1 MDAGIQVVT
10 GVLAKECGEV
20 NRPFARWLGLSRP
33 WTIAK
38 WAMGLDGK
46 TAAGSGDSRW
56 ISGEESRLRAH
67 RLRGR
72 VDAVVVG
79 FRTAKQDDPMLD
91 VRHVDGRNPTR
102 IVVDPKAELGLQTRL
117 CKTARQ
123 QPTLCLAAAGADQ
136 GKVAGLEAAGVEVM
150 LAPDLSDAWNRLR
163 ERGMHRLLVEGGGKL
178 VAQLFAAGLVDQVL
192 GYLAPKIIGGQ
203 AAPSP
208 VSGSGIQKIAD
219 AVALQEL
226 YWRSSGQDLE
236 FGAFVI

>member
-1 MDAGIQVVT
+1 
-10 GVLAKECGEV
+10 
-20 NRPFARWLGLSRP
+20 
-33 WTIAK
+33 
-38 WAMGLDGK
+38 
-46 TAAGSGDSRW
+46 
-56 ISGEESRLRAH
+56 
-67 RLRGR
+67 
-72 VDAVVVG
+72 
-79 FRTAKQDDPMLD
+79 MLD

-117 CKTARQ
+117 VKTARQ

-226 YWRSSGQDLE
+226 YWRPSGQDLE